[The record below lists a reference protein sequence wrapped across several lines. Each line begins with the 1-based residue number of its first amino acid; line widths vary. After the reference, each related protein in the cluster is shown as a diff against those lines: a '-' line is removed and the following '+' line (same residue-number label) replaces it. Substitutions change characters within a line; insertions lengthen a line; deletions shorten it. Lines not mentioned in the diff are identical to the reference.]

1 MAIPVGT
8 QVLGRVASIEP
19 LSHKRRALAI
29 ANGDFTPLRK
39 APVDFDML
47 VLKDGTRL
55 PLHTS
60 VSEGVPNVVHLTAG
74 GTGKKNDPSH
84 GRALGGQRDEGR
96 AGSTGTGSFA
106 SRATSI
112 PSLSSSP

>member
-39 APVDFDML
+39 AHVDFDML

-60 VSEGVPNVVHLTAG
+60 VSEGVPNPL
-74 GTGKKNDPSH
+74 
-84 GRALGGQRDEGR
+84 
-96 AGSTGTGSFA
+96 A
-106 SRATSI
+106 SRAGQIMRGPKTPFRDVAGSAAWARSPDGAANDI
-112 PSLSSSP
+112 SVNASFSASLSLDR